1 MNYTVTARCAV
12 GRRDHRHA
20 TLLSALDQAMSLSAA
35 GLADVA
41 IVDGDGRSVT
51 PSVLYR
57 SLFGPRPAAPAK
69 EAA

>member
-35 GLADVA
+35 GRSDVA
-41 IVDGDGRSVT
+41 IIDGDGRSVT
-51 PSVLYR
+51 PSALYS
-57 SLFGPRPAAPAK
+57 SLFGPRPAVPAAK
-69 EAA
+69 AA